1 MGDNMSKSF
10 LRHTLIC
17 FGISFID
24 MFYGNITQ
32 ALNNKRSSFLLIA
45 SFVLIFIYFRKKHK
59 NSTINNISFLKENEY
74 KIKDNVKYNR
84 RIEWGIEEESNWRNK
99 WNNAQPKET
108 TSFLNKFFYTII
120 TISKFIILVYIN
132 AVYMTFIEAF
142 LIIIVGLLTII

>member
-1 MGDNMSKSF
+1 MSKSF

-108 TSFLNKFFYTII
+108 TSFLNKFF
-120 TISKFIILVYIN
+120 IL
-132 AVYMTFIEAF
+132 
-142 LIIIVGLLTII
+142 